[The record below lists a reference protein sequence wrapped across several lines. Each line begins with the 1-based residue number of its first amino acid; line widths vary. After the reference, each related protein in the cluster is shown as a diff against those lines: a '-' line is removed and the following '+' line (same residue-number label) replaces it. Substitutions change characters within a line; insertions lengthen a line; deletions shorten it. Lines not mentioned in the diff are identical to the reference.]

1 MLSKY
6 LYLQLRLNHIIWRN
20 ILNHND
26 SAFRLSIYN
35 LSKPASLLCFVDPSL
50 CTSYYDE
57 GRFADIFGEVPDGRS
72 TG

>member
-6 LYLQLRLNHIIWRN
+6 LYLQSRLNKYHMEKYFKSSVSI
-20 ILNHND
+20 
-26 SAFRLSIYN
+26 FRLSILI

-50 CTSYYDE
+50 IILNRHKVVH
-57 GRFADIFGEVPDGRS
+57 RFPPRSTDGRS